1 MNRNAV
7 YVAVFAVLCVLAGVL
22 VGAGIVKKVAC
33 PGFGPPGGPNF
44 AMRAERFMG
53 RGPGGRFGGASP
65 VKMLADRLDLDKEQE
80 AEVEKIL
87 EGSRQEI
94 DRLGEDV
101 RYTIDKIKSEG
112 DEGIMKILDPAQQE
126 KFMALLEEMRSAGC
140 PQGGRGPGDEY
151 GPLSEDLPPRR

>member
-22 VGAGIVKKVAC
+22 VGAGIVKKAAC
-33 PGFGPPGGPNF
+33 PEFGPPGGPNF
-44 AMRAERFMG
+44 AMRAEHFMG

-65 VKMLADRLDLDKEQE
+65 VEMLADRLDLDKEQE

-87 EGSRQEI
+87 ERSRQEI

-112 DEGIMKILDPAQQE
+112 DERIMNILDPAQQE
-126 KFMALLEEMRSAGC
+126 KFIALLDEMRSAGC
-140 PQGGRGPGDEY
+140 PQGGRGPMDGY
-151 GPLSEDLPPRR
+151 GPPSEDLPPGR

>member
-1 MNRNAV
+1 MNRSAV

-53 RGPGGRFGGASP
+53 RGPGGRFGGSNP
-65 VKMLADRLDLDKEQE
+65 VEMLADRLDLDKEQA

-87 EGSRQEI
+87 EESRREI
-94 DRLGEDV
+94 DKLGEDV
-101 RYTIDKIKSEG
+101 RYTIDKIKNEG
-112 DEGIMKILDPAQQE
+112 DERIMKILDPEQQE
-126 KFMALLEEMRSAGC
+126 KFTKLLEEMRGRGC
-140 PQGGRGPGDEY
+140 PQGGGGPMEEY
-151 GPLSEDLPPRR
+151 GRPSEGLPPRR

>member
-80 AEVEKIL
+80 TEVGKIL

-94 DRLGEDV
+94 DKLGEDV

-112 DEGIMKILDPAQQE
+112 DERIMKILDPAQQE

-140 PQGGRGPGDEY
+140 PQGGRGPRDEY
-151 GPLSEDLPPRR
+151 GPPSEDLPPRR